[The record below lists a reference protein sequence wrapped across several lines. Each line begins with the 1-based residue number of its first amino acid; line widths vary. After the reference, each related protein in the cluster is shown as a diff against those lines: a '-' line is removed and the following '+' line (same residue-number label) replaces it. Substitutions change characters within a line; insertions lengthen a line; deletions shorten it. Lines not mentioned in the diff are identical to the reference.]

1 MNTASLRIII
11 FRIAFITLFL
21 NNLSLIPLLAQT
33 DDARLRVEQSGI
45 AFVQDFP
52 SSNPSPRRFTAYLDQ
67 TATGYAGRGFYHF
80 RYDNSSKDSKVPAAQ
95 VKMILVKP
103 ILPDSILN
111 EADRKSL
118 LEMVNRY
125 KGASHAA
132 PSSAISIMEL
142 VQHFS
147 DAIESYDSGNVRVNG
162 QWIHRIDYLD
172 NKVADCENK
181 LRAGMNAA
189 HSKKDFDYLRNPFYL
204 EIKLL
209 ASNDSYIAEKLRSIE
224 AGFASILAQESLE
237 EIMVELDNPNLPAE
251 QAQQL
256 LYKLEKT
263 ENPSDAVIRI
273 LDQAKIARA
282 LMSSFQDLR
291 RSFNA
296 TFAAVASSSSL
307 PEFPSPLVA
316 KAQDLMLETRQFIAG
331 NPPASIQAPAS
342 QARDIIT
349 IAESLPTLQGMLT
362 AKDYIAADGLAS
374 KLATSAG
381 TLGGPTLV
389 VLKNIQAHC
398 IAQLENVKKLR
409 EEAVALAKEGN
420 KKEAA
425 EKLSEALEIMPNPEI
440 DQQISDLLAR

>member
-1 MNTASLRIII
+1 
-11 FRIAFITLFL
+11 
-21 NNLSLIPLLAQT
+21 
-33 DDARLRVEQSGI
+33 
-45 AFVQDFP
+45 
-52 SSNPSPRRFTAYLDQ
+52 
-67 TATGYAGRGFYHF
+67 
-80 RYDNSSKDSKVPAAQ
+80 
-95 VKMILVKP
+95 
-103 ILPDSILN
+103 
-111 EADRKSL
+111 
-118 LEMVNRY
+118 
-125 KGASHAA
+125 
-132 PSSAISIMEL
+132 
-142 VQHFS
+142 
-147 DAIESYDSGNVRVNG
+147 
-162 QWIHRIDYLD
+162 
-172 NKVADCENK
+172 
-181 LRAGMNAA
+181 
-189 HSKKDFDYLRNPFYL
+189 
-204 EIKLL
+204 
-209 ASNDSYIAEKLRSIE
+209 
-224 AGFASILAQESLE
+224 
-237 EIMVELDNPNLPAE
+237 
-251 QAQQL
+251 
-256 LYKLEKT
+256 
-263 ENPSDAVIRI
+263 
-273 LDQAKIARA
+273 
-282 LMSSFQDLR
+282 MSSFQDLR